1 MKSAPKQSSGVIAIL
16 TDGRVDS
23 SFSASEYSR
32 KVLKMYDGAVPE
44 QEVILIADNKHML
57 SIIDR
62 FGEDIETSVI
72 DDEHFMATVTVCP
85 SSTFFAWVFQFS
97 GGIKIAGPENV
108 KNKYRELI
116 TQVLAEQDSVALPP
130 DTVE

>member
-1 MKSAPKQSSGVIAIL
+1 
-16 TDGRVDS
+16 
-23 SFSASEYSR
+23 
-32 KVLKMYDGAVPE
+32 MYDGAVPE
-44 QEVILIADNKHML
+44 QEVTLLADNKHML

-62 FGEDIETSVI
+62 FGEDIETSLI
-72 DDEHFMATVTVCP
+72 DGEHFRATVTVCP

-97 GGIKIAGPENV
+97 GGIRIAGPENV